1 VTPCVVNGD
10 ISICNCN
17 QLVLNVNTVTTHRTS
32 TFYPITSRTSSS
44 SSTPKHQ
51 TTTTTTTTTTRLP
64 STTTTTTSTSSSTT
78 TSTPTPTTT
87 TTTKKAPPAGR
98 PLPVNTS
105 RSASITSTH
114 ATDRRGQNTSTTGRS
129 QTASTSTSPS
139 TYSPPE
145 TTTGNALTVGLGY
158 LLLQNNSQ
166 LDVSLWTQ
174 VYVRVTKC
182 VAECQFKSTPI
193 MCCLPHPNSTPKLE
207 KSYLSD
213 FRTMLGSPG
222 SVRITLLKRE
232 ITFRLSQGM

>member
-1 VTPCVVNGD
+1 MCGD
-10 ISICNCN
+10 ISLCNCN

-44 SSTPKHQ
+44 SSTSKHQ
-51 TTTTTTTTTTRLP
+51 TTTTTTTTTRLP
-64 STTTTTTSTSSSTT
+64 STTTTTTST
-78 TSTPTPTTT
+78 

-98 PLPVNTS
+98 PLPVKTS

-139 TYSPPE
+139 TYSPAE
-145 TTTGNALTVGLGY
+145 TTAGNALTVVLGY

-182 VAECQFKSTPI
+182 VAVCQFKSTAI

-207 KSYLSD
+207 KSYLFD
-213 FRTMLGSPG
+213 FRTMLGFPG

-232 ITFRLSQGM
+232 ITFRLSQCM